1 MNIPRDAEGR
11 ILPGASLN
19 PAGRPKGAVSGRARA
34 LELVDQVL
42 ADKANIQSLEKA
54 LSKALR
60 EKPLWFFVN
69 IVMPLLP
76 KETKGVLEAGDRIV
90 EWRGLLSVG
99 AGSSAA
105 ASVAGEAGD
114 AGFVHALCSRPQALP
129 PVLSSADT
137 ATPVDVTPVP
147 AAGQPPL

>member
-1 MNIPRDAEGR
+1 MNIPRDAEGK

-34 LELVDQVL
+34 LELVDKVL
-42 ADKANIQSLEKA
+42 TDSANVQSLEKA

-76 KETKGVLEAGDRIV
+76 KETKGTMESGDRVI
-90 EWRGLLSVG
+90 EWRSLVST
-99 AGSSAA
+99 AAMA
-105 ASVAGEAGD
+105 ASVEAG
-114 AGFVHALCSRPQALP
+114 V
-129 PVLSSADT
+129 
-137 ATPVDVTPVP
+137 
-147 AAGQPPL
+147 